1 MHFKRTNG
9 AKHFFFLILQPVCN
23 VNISVSISPLA
34 QIIIQITLTYFGDAT
49 FYMYQNKLKWNIQ

>member
-9 AKHFFFLILQPVCN
+9 ANDSFFLILHPLCHAN
-23 VNISVSISPLA
+23 VSVSISPLA

-49 FYMYQNKLKWNIQ
+49 FSIFQK